1 MCTLKKFIARLWDK
15 LIHAHY
21 LHYIGILAICASLLV
36 TVFNYEV
43 SIIRAADTFLDFAD
57 SLLYLKEFLAIR
69 DGNDQFNAA
78 REKGSIGIPAI
89 VKEDGSV
96 TLDWDEFLK

>member
-1 MCTLKKFIARLWDK
+1 MLKIYGSMLCKDCVECVQDLKSKNLEFEF
-15 LIHAHY
+15 
-21 LHYIGILAICASLLV
+21 C
-36 TVFNYEV
+36 
-43 SIIRAADTFLDFAD
+43 DFAD
-57 SLLYLKEFLAIR
+57 SLLYLKEFLKLR
-69 DGNDQFNAA
+69 DGNPLFDGV

>member
-1 MCTLKKFIARLWDK
+1 MLKIYGSMLCKDCVECVEDLKKANVEF
-15 LIHAHY
+15 
-21 LHYIGILAICASLLV
+21 
-36 TVFNYEV
+36 E
-43 SIIRAADTFLDFAD
+43 FLDFAD
-57 SLLYLKEFLAIR
+57 SLLHLKEFLAIR